1 MADLNE
7 KPKVVVR
14 VNDGPKKIVVGK
26 RSNSKPIKSNQKSI
40 KTIVK
45 DDLDIR
51 PDPMIGDAG
60 LNPTRKPYSRGGKIH
75 VRKREK

>member
-1 MADLNE
+1 MADVNE

-45 DDLDIR
+45 DKYKNWKL
-51 PDPMIGDAG
+51 
-60 LNPTRKPYSRGGKIH
+60 
-75 VRKREK
+75 